1 MQALFSV
8 GDEDKEE
15 ADRVFERYAAK
26 RVRDM
31 MYQARVDTVKKYYE
45 NHGEKLDDAL
55 ARPRELSEEQ
65 YLQARLDWCKEEDW
79 PNLCHYWVTQ
89 HFKEKRRKGQQSR
102 LESED
107 VAQNRGGSR
116 PFAETQQFLV

>member
-31 MYQARVDTVKKYYE
+31 MY
-45 NHGEKLDDAL
+45 
-55 ARPRELSEEQ
+55 
-65 YLQARLDWCKEEDW
+65 
-79 PNLCHYWVTQ
+79 
-89 HFKEKRRKGQQSR
+89 
-102 LESED
+102 
-107 VAQNRGGSR
+107 
-116 PFAETQQFLV
+116 